1 MKKRYSPI
9 ELKSLLKDII
19 ISTKGKDKVAFNVE
33 SGLQIAYGYTSV
45 QISQLGIHIEF
56 SLKQIYMPELYF
68 STQDSQHFYIWHPD
82 NNPKVDVLQPRG
94 IVEGTNFLPDMFYV
108 DPKELFTHG
117 MRVMKTS

>member
-9 ELKSLLKDII
+9 ELKALLKNII

-33 SGLQIAYGYTSV
+33 SGLQIAYGYTSI
-45 QISQLGIHIEF
+45 QTSQLGIHVEF
-56 SLKQIYMPELYF
+56 SLKQIYIPGLYF
-68 STQDSQHFYIWHPD
+68 SIQNSQHFYIWHPD

-94 IVEGTNFLPDMFYV
+94 IVEGTNFLPDMFYIT
-108 DPKELFTHG
+108 PKELFTHG